1 MKTILDII
9 FDRSAK
15 EPERVVFVAA
25 NESIQYKRFA
35 EMIDTTAYNL
45 QSYGIKSNEVVSV
58 SITEP
63 LEYICCLFALCRLG
77 AIVNPVNSSLKKG
90 DISNILHT
98 VKPSFVVTDQE
109 TEVFE
114 EIYKPENHSLPFCI
128 RYQLLNTHIRPLDG
142 KGIPFPRDYET
153 MGCYLSSGST
163 GAPKCIYLTN
173 EALTT
178 AASLSAEQFNFTDQD
193 LIITALPLTHL
204 YGGNT
209 ILAAGILSGAAMMF
223 EESFQYNKIL
233 EKMKEYKTTVFA
245 GVPTMFEYLNKHAK
259 FSAESYNFPQLK
271 MAISAGAM
279 LSQQT
284 SAEFNHY
291 FGIPIINHY
300 GLTEA
305 AGFISANDPLR
316 FKEANCIGIPSEK
329 FHIKIVNDQN
339 EDVQDCEIGE
349 LLIKADHLQPAAK
362 GLYSNSE
369 TPWFEDGFLR
379 TGDIVKRGA
388 EGELYIVGRAK
399 EIILTGGYVVNP
411 FEVEEYIK
419 LLDYVSECVVFP
431 AYDEL
436 MGEIPVAAVVL
447 EANTRL
453 GNEEI
458 TKHCI
463 KGLISYKCPQR
474 IIFLSELPRTS
485 TGKIKRQELIRQYGQ
500 FQMR

>member
-9 FDRSAK
+9 FERSDK

-25 NESIQYKRFA
+25 NKSIQYKTFA
-35 EMIDTTAYNL
+35 KMIDTTAYNL

-58 SITEP
+58 SINEP
-63 LEYICCLFALCRLG
+63 LEYICCYFALCRLG

-90 DISNILHT
+90 DLSNLLHA
-98 VKPSFVVTDQE
+98 VKPSFIVTDQE
-109 TEVFE
+109 TGMIE
-114 EIYKPENHSLPFCI
+114 EIYKPEKQSTPFCI
-128 RYQLLNTHIRPLDG
+128 RYQLLNTHIRPAKCKD
-142 KGIPFPRDYET
+142 IPFPRHYET

-163 GAPKCIYLTN
+163 GAPKCIYLTH

-178 AASLSAEQFNFTDQD
+178 AAALSAEQFNFTDQD
-193 LIITALPLTHL
+193 IIISALPLTHL

-209 ILAAGILSGAAMMF
+209 ILAAGILSGATMIF

-233 EKMKEYKTTVFA
+233 KKMNEYKTTVFA

-259 FSAESYNFPQLK
+259 LSTETYNYPQLK
-271 MAISAGAM
+271 IAISAGAM

-284 SAEFNHY
+284 AADFHNN

-305 AGFISANDPLR
+305 AGFISANNPSR
-316 FKEANCIGIPSEK
+316 FKEANCIGIPSDK
-329 FHIKIVNDQN
+329 FHIKIINDQN
-339 EDVQDCEIGE
+339 EEVEDYEIGQ
-349 LLIKADHLQPAAK
+349 LLIKANHLQPPAK
-362 GLYSNSE
+362 GLSTKME
-369 TPWFEDGFLR
+369 TPWFEDGFLW

-388 EGELYIVGRAK
+388 EGELYVVGRAK
-399 EIILTGGYVVNP
+399 EVILTGGYVINP

-419 LLDYVSECVVFP
+419 LLDYVSECAVFP
-431 AYDEL
+431 VTDEL

-447 EANTRL
+447 EADAHL
-453 GNEEI
+453 GTEEI

-463 KGLISYKCPQR
+463 KGLISYKCPQQ
-474 IIFLSELPRTS
+474 IFFLSELPRTS
-485 TGKIKRQELIRQYGQ
+485 TGKIKRQELIRQYG
-500 FQMR
+500 